1 MSLPKVILKK
11 NEERRL
17 KSGHLWIFSNEIE
30 KFPASTVNGSVV
42 DVFNHKEYFVC
53 KAFYNRNS
61 LITLRVLTKNFD
73 EEIDKSFFRKRL
85 LDAFEFRNGYLR
97 NNSSFRLV
105 NGESDY
111 LPGLVIDKFE
121 NNFSI
126 QTFSAGM
133 ETNLENIV
141 SLLVELFDAE
151 MIIAKNDFSM
161 RELEGLERY
170 VKILYG
176 KNDKSPVPFITIID
190 SIKYKIDILAGQK
203 TGFYLDQ
210 VNSRYLIRNYINENS
225 EVYDLFCNEGGFSL
239 NASYAGAKKVVAV
252 DSSAYAIINAKA
264 NSEINGF
271 KNIQFIEEDIFSY
284 LKNNKDEL
292 KNSDLVI
299 LDPPSFAKSK
309 KNIETAKRGY
319 IDLNSSVLK
328 MIKKQSLLFTF
339 SCSHHIDNKL
349 FYEILARSSSESR
362 RDIKIIEEINCSP
375 DHPVLPAMNET
386 KYLKGFLI
394 LVS

>member
-210 VNSRYLIRNYINENS
+210 VNSRYLIRNYINKNS

-239 NASYAGAKKVVAV
+239 NASYAGAK
-252 DSSAYAIINAKA
+252 
-264 NSEINGF
+264 
-271 KNIQFIEEDIFSY
+271 
-284 LKNNKDEL
+284 
-292 KNSDLVI
+292 
-299 LDPPSFAKSK
+299 
-309 KNIETAKRGY
+309 
-319 IDLNSSVLK
+319 
-328 MIKKQSLLFTF
+328 
-339 SCSHHIDNKL
+339 SCRSRFLGLCHH
-349 FYEILARSSSESR
+349 
-362 RDIKIIEEINCSP
+362 
-375 DHPVLPAMNET
+375 
-386 KYLKGFLI
+386 
-394 LVS
+394 